1 MYIGDKDD
9 NDTQRFVLELK
20 PSNGGEQLIIFGI
33 NPSTAQGKYPFANL
47 PANYP
52 KETDDQTMKRV
63 CSFVKRNSLG
73 GKKFDGFLM
82 FNVCAQ
88 RSTNPKK
95 LIKNDNLHKMNLE
108 KIRTHLTGK
117 NDIYVWLAFGNNIG
131 SQKGWVFDYFKD
143 IVKLL
148 KDYNS
153 TYIHLGDFTAKNNP
167 KHPSRVPDG
176 TPFKE
181 FTKKNSPSKW
191 DFLF

>member
-9 NDTQRFVLELK
+9 NDTQRFLLEQK

-33 NPSTAQGKYPFANL
+33 NPSTAT
-47 PANYP
+47 P
-52 KETDDQTMKRV
+52 KIDDPTMRKV
-63 CSFVKRNSLG
+63 KSFVENNSLA

-131 SQKGWVFDYFKD
+131 SQKGWIFGYFND
-143 IVKLL
+143 ITKLL
-148 KDYNS
+148 KAYNPS
-153 TYIHLGDFTAKNNP
+153 YIHLGKFTAKGNP
-167 KHPSRVPDG
+167 RHPLYVPDG
-176 TPFKE
+176 TSFEE
-181 FTKKNSPSKW
+181 FTKGNSPSKW
-191 DFLF
+191 NFLF